1 MGVRIAALLSSV
13 GPWFRA
19 RRRRLAG
26 GHKGLLE
33 SEARYRSLFQ
43 EAPVAYHEIDR
54 NGIVQRVNR
63 AECELLGFDRAQMVG
78 SPIWDFLAPEVR
90 ETSRRAFARKLTG
103 EQALAPFQREY
114 LRGDGSQVIVEIHD
128 RLIRDAQG
136 NVTGIRSALLDVT
149 ARRRAEQALEEAEAG
164 YRSLFETIPIGVYRT
179 TPDGR
184 VLMANPAL
192 VKMLGYSSFEDLA
205 TYNLEQ
211 EGFEPRYDRREFR
224 AAFEGGGEV
233 KGREAVWR
241 RRDGTSIAVRE
252 NARAI
257 RADDGTMRYFEGT
270 VEDITEGKRAE
281 QALEQANSLLE
292 AVIRASPLAIIA
304 IDREGITQSWNPA
317 AERVFGW
324 TQEEV
329 LGRALPVVH
338 RDDAEGYREYMDA
351 VNSGQ
356 AFGGLEKRALRKDGS
371 ELDVS
376 IWSAPLRDSQGK
388 ITGSVALSADI
399 TQRKRDE
406 QKLCESEERYR
417 DVFENSHDI
426 IFSIDLDGNFT
437 SLNKAAE
444 QATGYSRAE
453 GLRMNVD
460 QVTAPR
466 DRARVRELIA
476 LKLAGGTATTEEVTI
491 LTKDGR
497 EVMLE
502 IRPRLVFDKGRPVGI
517 QSVGRDV
524 TERKRHQEE
533 LARHT
538 RELQRKNE
546 ELLEALTAAHAA
558 AEAKN
563 CFLANMS
570 HEVRTPMNGIVG
582 MIDLLMSTPLGR
594 EQREYAETIQMSA
607 AALLAVI
614 SDVLEFSR
622 IEAGKLE
629 LETAPFELAPV
640 LGAVCAL
647 LRLRARQKQL
657 QLSFSVDA
665 ALPRM
670 VRGDASRVRQ
680 VMTSLIGNAIKFTEQ
695 GEVAVRMALESEAG
709 EIVTIR
715 VTVRDTGIGIA
726 AERCAPLFK
735 GFEQGD
741 NSATR
746 KYGGAGLGLAISKQ
760 LVEMMGGQIG
770 VESELG
776 RGSTFWFTVQ
786 LRKQIEPATPA
797 PPDLF
802 APAASVPPAGVRIL
816 LAEDNEVNRRIA
828 LRMLEKCGFQAEA
841 VCDGRQAADAVLGGH
856 YDVVL
861 MDVHMPMM
869 DGLAAT
875 AEIRGREGNGRHTP
889 IVAMTARALA
899 GDREECLSAGM
910 DDYIAKP
917 VQMEEL
923 RQAIQRW
930 AGSDGAAKP

>member
-1 MGVRIAALLSSV
+1 MRVPIAAFLSSV
-13 GPWFRA
+13 GPWIQA
-19 RRRRLAG
+19 TRRRLAG
-26 GHKGLLE
+26 GNKGLLE
-33 SEARYRSLFQ
+33 SEAHYRSLF
-43 EAPVAYHEIDR
+43 EEGPVACHEIDR
-54 NGIVQRVNR
+54 DGIVQRVNQ

-78 SPIWDFLAPEVR
+78 RPIWEFLAPEVR
-90 ETSRRAFARKLTG
+90 EISRRAFARKLTG
-103 EQALAPFQREY
+103 EQALAPFRREY
-114 LRGDGSQVIVEIHD
+114 LRGDGTQVTVEIHD
-128 RLIRDAQG
+128 RLVRDAQG

-149 ARRRAEQALEEAEAG
+149 ARRRAEQALQESETR
-164 YRSLFETIPIGVYRT
+164 YRNLFENGPIGIYRT

-184 VLMANPAL
+184 ILMANPAL
-192 VKMLGYSSFEDLA
+192 MQMLGYSSFEELA
-205 TYNLEQ
+205 MRNLELD
-211 EGFEPRYDRREFR
+211 GFEPGYDRSAFR
-224 AAFEGGGEV
+224 AAFEGGGEL
-233 KGREAVWR
+233 KGYQAEWR
-241 RRDGTSIAVRE
+241 RRDGTSIVVRE

-257 RADDGTMRYFEGT
+257 RAPDRTVLYFEGT
-270 VEDITEGKRAE
+270 IEDITEAKRAE
-281 QALEQANSLLE
+281 QALAQTNSMLE
-292 AVIRASPLAIIA
+292 GVIRASPLAIVA
-304 IDREGITQSWNPA
+304 IDRAGVTQSWNPA

-329 LGRALPVVH
+329 LGRSLRVVH
-338 RDDAEGYREYMDA
+338 GDDADGYREYVDA
-351 VNSGQ
+351 MNAGQ
-356 AFGGLEKRALRKDGS
+356 AFAGLEKLVQRKDGS

-388 ITGSVALSADI
+388 ITGSVGLSADI

-406 QKLCESEERYR
+406 HRLRESEERYR
-417 DVFENSHDI
+417 DLFENAHDI

-437 SLNKAAE
+437 SWNKATE
-444 QATGYSRAE
+444 QASGYSRAE
-453 GLRMNVD
+453 GLRMNVE
-460 QVTAPR
+460 QTTAPR

-476 LKLAGGTATTEEVTI
+476 LKLAGGAATTDEVTI

-502 IRPRLVFDKGRPVGI
+502 VSTRLIFDKGRPVGI

-533 LARHT
+533 LARYT

-546 ELLEALTAAHAA
+546 ELSQALTAARAA

-582 MIDLLMSTPLGR
+582 MIDLLMSTPLGP
-594 EQREYAETIQMSA
+594 EQMEYAETIQTSA
-607 AALLAVI
+607 AALLAVF

-622 IEAGKLE
+622 MESGKLE
-629 LETAPFELAPV
+629 LETAPFEPITV
-640 LGAVCAL
+640 LRAVCTL
-647 LRLRARQKQL
+647 LRIRARQKGV
-657 QLSFSVDA
+657 QLSFDA
-665 ALPRM
+665 DADVPRL
-670 VRGDASRVRQ
+670 VRGDACRLRQ
-680 VMTSLIGNAIKFTEQ
+680 VLSGLIGNAIKFTEQ

-726 AERCAPLFK
+726 PELCAPLFE

-746 KYGGAGLGLAISKQ
+746 KYGGTGLGLAIAKQ
-760 LVEMMGGQIG
+760 LVERMGGQIG
-770 VESELG
+770 MESELG
-776 RGSTFWFTVQ
+776 RGSKFWFTAQ
-786 LRKQIEPATPA
+786 FRKQIEPATPA
-797 PPDLF
+797 PPV
-802 APAASVPPAGVRIL
+802 ARAAAAISPAGVRIL
-816 LAEDNEVNRRIA
+816 LAEDNEVNRRIT
-828 LRMLEKCGFQAEA
+828 LRMLEKCGFRAEA
-841 VCDGRQAADAVLGGH
+841 VCDGRQAADAVLAGR

-861 MDVHMPMM
+861 MDVHMPQM

-899 GDREECLSAGM
+899 GDREECLRGGM

-923 RQAIQRW
+923 RQAVLRW
-930 AGSDGAAKP
+930 AGADGAVKQ

>member
-1 MGVRIAALLSSV
+1 MSVRIAALLSSV
-13 GPWFRA
+13 TTWFQA
-19 RRRRLAG
+19 RRRLTG
-26 GHKGLLE
+26 GDQGLLE
-33 SEARYRSLFQ
+33 SEARFRSLFE
-43 EAPVAYHEIDR
+43 EAPIAYYEIDRNGIIQRVNQAQCELLGLDRAQIVGHPMWEFVPPELRESCRQDIAWRVPDDPAPAPAPILTALLRSDGARIAVEVHPRLIRDERGNVVAFRTAVLDVTARRRTEQALQESEAHYRNLFEEAPIAYHEIDR
-54 NGIVQRVNR
+54 HGVIQRVNQ
-63 AECELLGFDRAQMVG
+63 AECEFRGMDRTQIVG
-78 SPIWDFLAPEVR
+78 RPVWELTTLEAR
-90 ETSRRAFARKLTG
+90 ETIRRNIMRKLSG
-103 EQALAPFQREY
+103 EQAPDPAPYRREFV
-114 LRGDGSQVIVEIHD
+114 RGDGAHLMGEVHE
-128 RLIRDAQG
+128 RFIRDERG
-136 NVTGIRSALLDVT
+136 NVAGIRFALLDVT
-149 ARRRAEQALEEAEAG
+149 ARC
-164 YRSLFETIPIGVYRT
+164 
-179 TPDGR
+179 
-184 VLMANPAL
+184 
-192 VKMLGYSSFEDLA
+192 
-205 TYNLEQ
+205 
-211 EGFEPRYDRREFR
+211 
-224 AAFEGGGEV
+224 
-233 KGREAVWR
+233 
-241 RRDGTSIAVRE
+241 
-252 NARAI
+252 
-257 RADDGTMRYFEGT
+257 
-270 VEDITEGKRAE
+270 RAE

-292 AVIRASPLAIIA
+292 AVIRASPLAIGVL
-304 IDREGITQSWNPA
+304 DLNGNVRSWNPA

-338 RDDAEGYREYMDA
+338 RDDAEGFKEYLDA
-351 VNSGQ
+351 VNGGQ
-356 AFGGLEKRALRKDGS
+356 AFGGLEKGALRKDGS

-388 ITGSVALSADI
+388 ITGSVALCADI

-406 QKLCESEERYR
+406 QKLRESEERYR
-417 DVFENSHDI
+417 DVFENAHDI
-426 IFSIDLDGNFT
+426 IFSIDLDGNYT

-476 LKLAGGTATTEEVTI
+476 LKLAGGAATTDEVTI

-524 TERKRHQEE
+524 TERKRHQDE
-533 LARHT
+533 LARYT

-546 ELLEALTAAHAA
+546 ELLEALTAARAA
-558 AEAKN
+558 AQAKN

-570 HEVRTPMNGIVG
+570 HEIRTPMNGIVG
-582 MIDLLMSTPLGR
+582 MIDLLLSTPLGC
-594 EQREYAETIQMSA
+594 EQREYAETIQLSA

-629 LETAPFELAPV
+629 LETAPFELATV

-647 LRLRARQKQL
+647 LGIGARQKGL
-657 QLSFSVDA
+657 QLSFSVGA
-665 ALPRM
+665 AVPRM
-670 VRGDASRVRQ
+670 VRGDASRLRQ
-680 VMTSLIGNAIKFTEQ
+680 IMTSLIGNAIKFTEQ

-726 AERCAPLFK
+726 PERCAPLFE

-760 LVEMMGGQIG
+760 LVELIGGQIG

-776 RGSTFWFTVQ
+776 RGSTFWFTAQ
-786 LRKQIEPATPA
+786 FHKQVEPRA
-797 PPDLF
+797 PC
-802 APAASVPPAGVRIL
+802 APTASVPPAGVRIL
-816 LAEDNEVNRRIA
+816 LAEDNEVNRRIT

-861 MDVHMPMM
+861 MDVHMPTM

-875 AEIRGREGNGRHTP
+875 AEIRGREADGRHTP

-899 GDREECLSAGM
+899 GDREECLASGM

-917 VQMEEL
+917 VQMKEL

-930 AGSDGAAKP
+930 AGSDGALKQ